1 MTREEIKNSSRTKV
15 IEYFV
20 NEYMFDGKSNE
31 ELSGSMVK
39 VLAVLDE
46 WFGKND
52 KKWQVDKVYEEFEE
66 SRDALKAWKQ
76 SKDEFTR
83 FHVIVEVSDFL
94 AAFASFVKKYIGS
107 VEEKDIKDEDSE
119 FTNMLDT
126 IKGIIELVEI
136 TPKEVVINIENKFL
150 EIYMGLTTYR
160 KLKSGDTR
168 DILCRVIRTLYTTK
182 EINDANNEK
191 KIVKEIRRMWYAR
204 EFNKIFD

>member
-31 ELSGSMVK
+31 ELSTSMVK

-119 FTNMLDT
+119 FIEMLDT